1 MMKGLL
7 RTIAVLC
14 VAIGAFLIYAVI
26 HAAGSA
32 GGANVPVCIGYV
44 IGAAI
49 LAYVA
54 RWLWIR
60 PARHG
65 RAASAPSGS

>member
-1 MMKGLL
+1 MKGLL
-7 RTIAVLC
+7 RAIAVLC

-26 HAAGSA
+26 HAIGSA

-44 IGAAI
+44 VGAAI

-54 RWLWIR
+54 RWLWIK
-60 PARHG
+60 PAR
-65 RAASAPSGS
+65 RRAAASAPSA

>member
-1 MMKGLL
+1 MRGLL

-26 HAAGSA
+26 SAVGSA

-44 IGAAI
+44 IGAAV
-49 LAYVA
+49 LGYVA

-60 PARHG
+60 PVKRS
-65 RAASAPSGS
+65 RAASAPGGS